1 MATEWMDNLLNGKV
15 NKEAELISQGENA
28 ADHFERKVEAHPWV
42 ESVLE
47 LDPVKVEAEYQAKLA
62 AEAMHLTAAKDIK
75 TVDETPKEVVSRD
88 YERNV
93 KILSDYSLAEMLAT
107 ARGHR
112 EQNTAETYADKK
124 EQAKKEVASSRAK
137 AEKALLELIDDVHS
151 QLDWEKAFAKFTKD
165 AKPEEAK
172 AKDLYQPEV
181 PEKEHDFQHPAEN
194 KFKVPADQEDAIP
207 GNGREDD
214 ERKEVTQVDA
224 VIQDDIT
231 KGLGKEAEY
240 QPKTGE
246 PCSCKPGMERDN
258 CPSCE
263 GTGQKVDF
271 KKIRETNKE
280 AHCGHCSEDK
290 NPLKREEL
298 PIKADGPSA
307 TDNCPVCGSEGQDLF
322 NNQTD
327 HLACTACGITYA
339 SQKPLDNTNNPDKSG
354 MTEEEHLSWDARQVG
369 EFGKNRDGSS
379 RPSMEEV
386 TKRRHEK
393 NEKAMHPGTASL
405 KNPQEI
411 KSQASKEDVLKI
423 MKTAEVESPWKV
435 IKDEAG
441 NEVIARVGIA
451 DKNIKESEEVI
462 GKGSIKSA
470 DHIHAPVAKDEK
482 LPVEKEIEDEEKP
495 EAKPEEKPEVKPEE
509 KPEAKPA
516 AAAPA
521 PAAVAP
527 VAPVTPAV
535 AVPAA
540 PSASASTG
548 GDTTSP
554 TRTNTETG
562 GSSPGG
568 ASTGGVGSGIGG
580 AGTGGAATGG
590 ASTGGAGTVTVNV
603 SGGSG
608 TNEDGGKS
616 APVTINISN
625 VGGNTD
631 AGNVASGDG
640 PGAAGA
646 GGKGDGSGGGGG
658 GAAPDEPRNFS
669 TSGKDEKKDESD
681 PSMFS
686 KDISEAGDSEPTVKP
701 EEKPEEKESTLDPVN
716 SGSDWIRDLLK

>member
-1 MATEWMDNLLNGKV
+1 MSFIDDMLTGK
-15 NKEAELISQGENA
+15 NIGKEANLIPQGENRE
-28 ADHFERKVEAHPWV
+28 DHFERKVEASNWIADT
-42 ESVLE
+42 LA
-47 LDPVKVEAEYQAKLA
+47 LDADKVDSEFLAAQA
-62 AEAMHLTAAKDIK
+62 AEAKLLGKTAAYEQGETVKETIEKDFK
-75 TVDETPKEVVSRD
+75 RDVS
-88 YERNV
+88 
-93 KILSDYSLAEMLAT
+93 ILSDYVLAELI
-107 ARGHR
+107 
-112 EQNTAETYADKK
+112 AEAKAHKDNITQEKYGEYK
-124 EQAKKEVASSRAK
+124 EDAKKQVASSREK
-137 AEKALLELIDDVHS
+137 AEKALLELTADHTV
-151 QLDWEKAFAKFTKD
+151 LDWRKSFERFEKESKIEQ
-165 AKPEEAK
+165 PSE
-172 AKDLYQPEV
+172 KDLYKPEV
-181 PEKEHDFQHPAEN
+181 PEKAYDMDSPAEN
-194 KFKVPADQEDAIP
+194 KFKMPTKEEMVPE
-207 GNGREDD
+207 GNGREADKC
-214 ERKEVTQVDA
+214 KEVT
-224 VIQDDIT
+224 
-231 KGLGKEAEY
+231 KEA
-240 QPKTGE
+240 
-246 PCSCKPGMERDN
+246 S
-258 CPSCE
+258 
-263 GTGQKVDF
+263 QKVAEKVKDNPADDKGNLAMPEG
-271 KKIRETNKE
+271 KKSAGDKPVESVEESTLLPSPKEIGDKDDQAMEGNSPEKGDKAKDIESVNKE
-280 AHCGHCSEDK
+280 AHCGSCPGDPGVKTAEVCDLCKGQAQKEDWVYCPK
-290 NPLKREEL
+290 CKPMPEQKT
-298 PIKADGPSA
+298 ADGPSA
-307 TDNCPVCGSEGQDLF
+307 SDNCPVCGSEGQDLM
-322 NNQTD
+322 NGQAD
-327 HLACTACGITYA
+327 SIACQACGITYA
-339 SQKPLDNTNNPDKSG
+339 
-354 MTEEEHLSWDARQVG
+354 
-369 EFGKNRDGSS
+369 
-379 RPSMEEV
+379 PS
-386 TKRRHEK
+386 
-393 NEKAMHPGTASL
+393 
-405 KNPQEI
+405 EI
-411 KSQASKEDVLKI
+411 KACASKAETIKKI
-423 MKTAEVESPWKV
+423 AEVESPWKV
-435 IKDEAG
+435 IKDEKG

-451 DKNIKESEEVI
+451 DKNIKESEEII

-470 DHIHAPVAKDEK
+470 DHIHAPAPKDEK

-495 EAKPEEKPEVKPEE
+495 EAKPEEKPEA

-521 PAAVAP
+521 PAVAP

-669 TSGKDEKKDESD
+669 TSSKDEKKDESD

-686 KDISEAGDSEPTVKP
+686 KDISEAGDSEPAAKP
-701 EEKPEEKESTLDPVN
+701 EEKPEEKESTLDPIN